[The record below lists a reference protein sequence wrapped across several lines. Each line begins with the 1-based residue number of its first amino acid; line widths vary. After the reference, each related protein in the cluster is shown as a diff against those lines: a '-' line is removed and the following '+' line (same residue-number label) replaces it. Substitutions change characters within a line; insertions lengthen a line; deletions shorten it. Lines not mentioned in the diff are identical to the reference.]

1 MLESFGQAI
10 IQLSSPNVAIALV
23 IATVGAIILGVIPGI
38 SGALAMILFLP
49 FVYGR
54 DPAVS
59 MVVLATL
66 TAVSNTGGAVTAVLL
81 GIPGDSSNAATILD
95 GFPLARQGEGARTV
109 GVTIFASIAGGVLSI
124 LFAFLMIP
132 FAIPLVMSLRSPEM
146 FCLIII
152 GLSFLAVITQGSAIK
167 GLISAGLGLLIS
179 TIGYQAKT
187 GVARFT
193 LGNDYLYGGVEMV
206 VILLGILAVPVIAEL
221 VVNKESVAPVDVK
234 SIGTYRQV
242 LSGLDDVMR
251 HWWLCIRSTIIG
263 YFVGVIPGIG
273 SETAIWVAYGHAKQ
287 TSKDPGL
294 FGKGNMEGVIA
305 PEAANNARAG
315 GSMLTTLLLGIPG
328 SSSMVMVLA
337 AFVLVGIVP
346 GPRVLVEHTT
356 LCFVILL
363 SIVVSNILAGVLC
376 IFSLP
381 LMLKVTQISSAKLF
395 AYLMPIIMIGVYSNN
410 MYTLD
415 LLMLIPVGALGVCFR
430 KFGYSPGAII
440 LGFILGKL
448 FEYYFWQSLDLF
460 GGWFF
465 LTPICMVLLLIVTVV
480 FTKDLWMPL
489 FKNVSNPFARG
500 IK

>member
-10 IQLSSPNVAIALV
+10 VQLSSPNVVIALL

-54 DPAVS
+54 DPAVC

-81 GIPGDSSNAATILD
+81 GIPGDSSNAATTLD

-109 GVTIFASIAGGVLSI
+109 GVTIFASIVGGVLSI
-124 LFAFLMIP
+124 VFVFLMMP
-132 FAIPLVMSLRSPEM
+132 FVIPLVMSLRSPEM
-146 FCLIII
+146 FCLIVV

-167 GLISAGLGLLIS
+167 GLISAGLGLLIA

-187 GVARFT
+187 GIARFT

-206 VILLGILAVPVIAEL
+206 VVLLGILAVPVIAEL
-221 VVNKESVAPVDVK
+221 VASKETVTPVDVK

-242 LSGLDDVMR
+242 MSGLGDVVR
-251 HWWLCIRSTIIG
+251 HWWLCVRSTIIG

-294 FGKGNMEGVIA
+294 FGRGNIEGVIA
-305 PEAANNARAG
+305 PEAANNARTG
-315 GSMLTTLLLGIPG
+315 GSMLTTLVLGIPG
-328 SSSMVMVLA
+328 SPSMVMVLA
-337 AFVLVGIVP
+337 AFILIGIVP

-381 LMLKVTQISSAKLF
+381 LMLRVTRISSAKLF

-415 LLMLIPVGALGVCFR
+415 LLMLIPVGALGVGFR

-448 FEYYFWQSLDLF
+448 FEYYLWQSLDLF
-460 GGWFF
+460 GGLFF
-465 LTPICMVLLLIVTVV
+465 LTPICILLLLTVILV
-480 FTKDLWMPL
+480 LTKDLWKPL
-489 FKNVSNPFARG
+489 FKNVSNPLIRG
-500 IK
+500 TK